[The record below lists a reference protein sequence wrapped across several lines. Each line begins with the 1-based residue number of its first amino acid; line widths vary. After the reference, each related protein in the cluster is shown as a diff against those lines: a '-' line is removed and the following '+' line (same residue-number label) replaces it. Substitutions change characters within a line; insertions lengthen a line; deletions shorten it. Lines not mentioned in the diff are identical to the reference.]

1 MIKTNEAH
9 DIDRLL
15 GQKIRELRVKEGITQ
30 KELAGDKITR
40 NMLSLIEN
48 GSASPSVRTLL
59 YIADKL
65 ETPAGYFFSSN
76 AEDESRFLKLRIAE
90 RRCRRRDIAD
100 SCGVLHE
107 NRYPRGR
114 RA

>member
-1 MIKTNEAH
+1 
-9 DIDRLL
+9 
-15 GQKIRELRVKEGITQ
+15 
-30 KELAGDKITR
+30 
-40 NMLSLIEN
+40 MLSLIEN

-76 AEDESRFLKLRIAE
+76 AEDESRFLKLTVIENIKEKFRQKKYRECQTICSELPSDAIDDE
-90 RRCRRRDIAD
+90 IFAD

-107 NRYPRGR
+107 NRY
-114 RA
+114 RAAEELTLPPL